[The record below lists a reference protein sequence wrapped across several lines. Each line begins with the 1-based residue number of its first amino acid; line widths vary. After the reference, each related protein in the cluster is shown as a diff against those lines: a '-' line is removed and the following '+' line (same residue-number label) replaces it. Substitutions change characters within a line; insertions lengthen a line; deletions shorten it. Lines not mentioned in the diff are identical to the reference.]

1 MKILKK
7 YVGINFKKSTFVTF
21 GNHDMRILNQSIAYN
36 IHYPKEITSQI
47 QKNYFDFAAYI
58 SEFIRDDKG
67 NPLSLV
73 HYCELFGLEEAGKA
87 HDPEVDAI
95 NLANLYDEV
104 LVKSNLVVDEYKKHL
119 RMHSSHL
126 PEPIANAVT
135 RLASGENVTAEEF
148 EESLKKYL
156 S

>member
-1 MKILKK
+1 ML
-7 YVGINFKKSTFVTF
+7 
-21 GNHDMRILNQSIAYN
+21 Q
-36 IHYPKEITSQI
+36 